1 MENDAAL
8 PWVCMVWEGLCSF
21 VIVTY
26 WSIFFL
32 QPLTVTGVW
41 LKVAINT
48 AHDDVLFY
56 CIIFHW
62 NELRWILALKCKFA
76 ENWNFRA
83 MLKNA
88 KIVEVRRKKLQTY
101 LRLVLAQL
109 SRDFPQLVDHVCRQT
124 LIQTVPFFSYVFTV
138 IVFTRCLIL

>member
-26 WSIFFL
+26 RSIFFL

-62 NELRWILALKCKFA
+62 NELR
-76 ENWNFRA
+76 
-83 MLKNA
+83 
-88 KIVEVRRKKLQTY
+88 
-101 LRLVLAQL
+101 
-109 SRDFPQLVDHVCRQT
+109 
-124 LIQTVPFFSYVFTV
+124 
-138 IVFTRCLIL
+138 